1 MIPQQYGCP
10 KEDPD
15 EDSTDKHTNVEGEV
29 WQNSTLKR
37 E

>member
-10 KEDPD
+10 KEDLD
-15 EDSTDKHTNVEGEV
+15 KDSTAKHTNVEGEV
-29 WQNSTLKR
+29 WQDTTLKR